1 MQQYQN
7 LTGQTKIIADGENKN
22 VSPVKENWSG
32 YHAGVSLVKEV
43 KGLSLDLDLMYG
55 NEDGL
60 INQVAAFSLTKSFGK
75 AKIKTA
81 ALEKT
86 PDFPKIDES
95 LTTQD
100 YDKDLKELEA
110 LRNLN
115 KKLETDNT
123 ALKAQNEKLKL
134 LAEKALQ
141 QNKVKEKLVVEL
153 LKENEKL
160 KLHNQIFKNRI
171 LENENEALLRSIEEE
186 AKKSESNK
194 LVLLYF
200 LAVYITTILL
210 LTSLSASLYNKI
222 RYGSSRQAIIS

>member
-1 MQQYQN
+1 M
-7 LTGQTKIIADGENKN
+7 
-22 VSPVKENWSG
+22 
-32 YHAGVSLVKEV
+32 
-43 KGLSLDLDLMYG
+43 
-55 NEDGL
+55 
-60 INQVAAFSLTKSFGK
+60 
-75 AKIKTA
+75 
-81 ALEKT
+81 
-86 PDFPKIDES
+86 
-95 LTTQD
+95 
-100 YDKDLKELEA
+100 
-110 LRNLN
+110 RNLN
-115 KKLETDNT
+115 KQLETDNT

-200 LAVYITTILL
+200 LAVYITTVLL